1 MLRRQLSTVSR
12 YSFKVL
18 QLRQLSTTDSFSTI
32 IDPHCDPSLP
42 LKLNFA
48 QISSAAY
55 NIKSGIQRTECRRS
69 FKLSHAV
76 GSNVHLKMELNQ
88 ATGSFKERGA
98 RQALLRLTDEQ
109 KKAGVWAASAG
120 NHALALCYHGKK
132 LGIPINVVMP
142 RFAPLMKIDYC
153 VKFGANVIVEGKD
166 ITVSRGIALKSAIE
180 FGAVYINGYDHID
193 ILAGAGTI
201 GLELLDQVND
211 LDAVIIPVGGGGL
224 IAGIG
229 VAIKTLYPKIQI
241 IGVESETCPSFTKSL
256 EAGIPTITKCL
267 PSLADGLAVPLVGV
281 NAFYTAKECVD
292 KMVQVNEQSIALAI
306 LRLIEW
312 EKVCV
317 EGAGATG
324 IAALMSGQLPELKGK
339 RVATILSGGNID
351 STALG
356 RCIDRGLV
364 YDDRLIRFKVIVS
377 DRPGGISEL
386 AKIIADTG
394 ASIKDMFMERAW
406 ANVFSVNV
414 KVVAETRNKEH
425 VEELEKLLRSRYE
438 DVCFT
443 QFEHYLVRH

>member
-1 MLRRQLSTVSR
+1 
-12 YSFKVL
+12 
-18 QLRQLSTTDSFSTI
+18 
-32 IDPHCDPSLP
+32 
-42 LKLNFA
+42 
-48 QISSAAY
+48 
-55 NIKSGIQRTECRRS
+55 
-69 FKLSHAV
+69 
-76 GSNVHLKMELNQ
+76 MELNQ
-88 ATGSFKERGA
+88 GSRFLATGSFKERGA

-142 RFAPLMKIDYC
+142 RYAPLMKIDYC
-153 VKFGANVIVEGKD
+153 VKFGANVIVKGKD
-166 ITVSRGIALKSAIE
+166 MSVTRAIALKSANE

-201 GLELLDQVND
+201 GLELLDQVTD

-224 IAGIG
+224 IAGIAT
-229 VAIKTLYPKIQI
+229 AIKTLYPNIQI
-241 IGVESETCPSFTKSL
+241 IGVEADTCPAFTKSL
-256 EAGIPTITKCL
+256 EAGIPVVTQCL
-267 PSLADGLAVPLVGV
+267 PTLADGLAVPLVGV
-281 NAFYTAKECVD
+281 NAFYTAKDYID
-292 KMVQVNEQSIALAI
+292 KMVQVSEQSIALAI
-306 LRLIEW
+306 LRLLEW

-324 IAALMSGQLPELKGK
+324 IAALMSGKLPELKGK

-377 DRPGGISEL
+377 DRPGGIAEL
-386 AKIIADTG
+386 AKILADSG

-406 ANVFSVNV
+406 VRQDVFSVNV

-425 VEELEKLLRSRYE
+425 VQELEKRLRERYE

-443 QFEHYLVRH
+443 QFENYLLRH

>member
-1 MLRRQLSTVSR
+1 MLRQLSTVPRSN
-12 YSFKVL
+12 FFNAFQV
-18 QLRQLSTTDSFSTI
+18 RQISTTDSFPTI

-69 FKLSHAV
+69 FKLSHSI
-76 GSNVHLKMELNQ
+76 GSNIYLKMELNQ

-98 RQALLRLTDEQ
+98 RQALLRLSDEQ

-142 RFAPLMKIDYC
+142 RHAPLMKIDYC

-166 ITVSRGIALKSAIE
+166 ISVSRGIALKSAIE
-180 FGAVYINGYDHID
+180 FGAIYINGYDHID

-201 GLELLDQVND
+201 GLELLDQVSD

-224 IAGIG
+224 IAGVG

-256 EAGIPTITKCL
+256 ESGIPTVTRSL

-281 NAFYTAKECVD
+281 NAFYTAKEYVD
-292 KMVQVNEQSIALAI
+292 KMVQMNEYCI
-306 LRLIEW
+306 
-312 EKVCV
+312 
-317 EGAGATG
+317 
-324 IAALMSGQLPELKGK
+324 
-339 RVATILSGGNID
+339 GN
-351 STALG
+351 S
-356 RCIDRGLV
+356 
-364 YDDRLIRFKVIVS
+364 S
-377 DRPGGISEL
+377 
-386 AKIIADTG
+386 
-394 ASIKDMFMERAW
+394 AS
-406 ANVFSVNV
+406 
-414 KVVAETRNKEH
+414 
-425 VEELEKLLRSRYE
+425 
-438 DVCFT
+438 
-443 QFEHYLVRH
+443 